1 MGASQTARDWHM
13 VHGEDDGGV
22 ADNKGLAESEAYLVR
37 GEDNGGVADGEGD
50 VAAEARRHLLVHQRD
65 GALLRRPQLLQLLH
79 QALPRQPACSSCSPA
94 IADGATLS
102 PEAVG

>member
-37 GEDNGGVADGEGD
+37 GEDDGGIADGEGD
-50 VAAEARRHLLVHQRD
+50 VAAEARRHLLVHQRHR
-65 GALLRRPQLLQLLH
+65 ALLRRPQLLQLLH
-79 QALPRQPACSSCSPA
+79 QALRQRPLAQVTAP
-94 IADGATLS
+94 LS
-102 PEAVG
+102 QIVSR